1 MQSGPCV
8 GRTKIRKA
16 AFGHESRR
24 HFTHL
29 FSDVTG
35 SLRAFCTFVC
45 VQAPDEP
52 FPETAEVTDLVTED
66 ADALRGVLSFFY
78 GLRAAIRIVRF

>member
-1 MQSGPCV
+1 MRGTDEC
-8 GRTKIRKA
+8 GRR

-29 FSDVTG
+29 FSDVTE
-35 SLRAFCTFVC
+35 SLRAFRTFVC

-52 FPETAEVTDLVTED
+52 FPETAEVTDLVAED

-78 GLRAAIRIVRF
+78 GLRATIRIVRF